1 MKLLYTNHYIINKK
15 RVFYIMTKK
24 LIAID
29 LDGTTL
35 NNRSTV
41 APETFQAIQK
51 LLKKGH
57 IVSIA
62 TGRSFRKSHHLYNE
76 LQLQTPIVNYNG
88 AWTHL
93 PNDLDWQYGY
103 HQTLDLN
110 FAFSLLKLK
119 KEPEINLIV
128 AETNDKVFVDRP
140 RDRYLSSYIPFQL
153 MDEELLPFNEKH
165 LKVNPTS
172 VSVFTSAEENIP
184 IVKDKIIKQYGNKIE
199 VQTWGGRTP
208 TLEIISLGIQ
218 KAMGVER
225 IADYYGIKRKDII
238 AFGDEAND
246 YEMIQYAGHGVVMKN
261 GIDKL
266 KDVSDDITTYTNDEN
281 GLARYLTE
289 YFKL

>member
-1 MKLLYTNHYIINKK
+1 MK
-15 RVFYIMTKK
+15 KK

-35 NNRSTV
+35 NDESEIT
-41 APETFQAIQK
+41 PETFQVIQT
-51 LLKKGH
+51 LQKKGH

-62 TGRSFRKSHHLYNE
+62 TGRSYRKSYHLYDE
-76 LQLQTPIVNYNG
+76 LQLNTPIVNYNG

-93 PNDLDWQYGY
+93 PSDANWKQGY
-103 HQTLDLN
+103 HKTLDLDL
-110 FAFSLLKLK
+110 AFELLNLK
-119 KEPEINLIV
+119 AEPEINLIA
-128 AETNDKVFVDRP
+128 AETTDKVFVDRT
-140 RDRYLSSYIPFQL
+140 REEYLSEYIPFQL
-153 MDEELLPFNEKH
+153 MDEELHPFNAEH
-165 LKVNPTS
+165 LTENPTS
-172 VSVFTSAEENIP
+172 ISVFTPVEDNIP
-184 IVKDKIIKQYGNKIE
+184 TVQDKIIQQFGNKIE

-208 TLEIISLGIQ
+208 TLEVVSLGIQ

-225 IADYYGIKRKDII
+225 IADYYNIKRKDIL